1 LSKEQSGIPGQ
12 INMNNYKTII
22 GMEVHVE
29 LKTLSKMF
37 CGCKNDPF
45 HAPKP
50 NIYTCPVCLGL
61 PGALPVANKRAIE
74 WTVKLGLALGCKI
87 NLFSKFDRKHY
98 FYPDLSKGYQISQY
112 DMPFCYGGKVET
124 SYGPVGITRV
134 HLEEDTGKL
143 IHQKVDGRGV
153 SLIDFN
159 RSSVPLVEIVT
170 EPEIYSSAQ
179 AKEYAKKLRQIVRYL
194 DISDCDMEKGGMRLE
209 ANISLKN
216 DKIQMTNDKS
226 ITNNKIQKEE
236 LPKYKVE
243 LKNINSFRFLERG
256 IEYEIERQKEILEA
270 GKTPD
275 QETRGYNAEKNIT
288 YIQRSK
294 ESAEDYR
301 YFPDPDLPPI
311 RFNDKWFAEIKSSVP
326 ELMDSVF
333 NRWEK
338 SYKVERSLMELLF
351 ETAGEAKKLEEIFF
365 NLSKQQLPVDKFVNM
380 VVHKKIKIDLF
391 KQSAEEIISIY
402 KKSVAVDDVSDE
414 ELKKFIDKVI
424 RANPQAVKDFKA
436 GKIQSIN
443 FLVGQVM
450 REAKKKIEFQ
460 RLQQLINKSLDLIP
474 LITGS

>member
-1 LSKEQSGIPGQ
+1 
-12 INMNNYKTII
+12 MNKYQVII

-29 LKTLSKMF
+29 LKTNSKMF

-45 HAPKP
+45 HAEKP

-98 FYPDLSKGYQISQY
+98 FYPDLPKGYQISQY
-112 DMPFCYGGKVET
+112 DLPFCYDGKVET
-124 SYGPVGITRV
+124 SFGPVGITRV

-143 IHQKVDGRGV
+143 IHQKVNGRDV

-159 RSSVPLVEIVT
+159 RSSVPLIEIVT

-179 AKEYAKKLRQIVRYL
+179 AKEYAKKLRQIIRYL
-194 DISDCDMEKGGMRLE
+194 DISNCDMEKGGMRLE
-209 ANISLKN
+209 ANISLQSHPKGVQ
-216 DKIQMTNDKS
+216 IQTGHPKGVR
-226 ITNNKIQKEE
+226 
-236 LPKYKVE
+236 LPNYKVE

-275 QETRGYNAEKNIT
+275 QETRGFNAEKGIT
-288 YIQRSK
+288 YSQRSK

-311 RFNDKWFAEIKSSVP
+311 RFDDKWFGEIKSSVP
-326 ELMDSVF
+326 ELLDEVF
-333 NRWEK
+333 SRWEK
-338 SYKVERSLMELLF
+338 DYKVDRKIVELLF
-351 ETAGEAKKLEEIFF
+351 ETTEEAKKLDEIFS
-365 NLSKQQLPVDKFVNM
+365 NLSNQKLPIDKFINTIVN
-380 VVHKKIKIDLF
+380 KKLTINLF
-391 KQSAEEIISIY
+391 DKNAEEIINIY
-402 KKSVAVDDVSDE
+402 KKSVQVDDVSDE
-414 ELKKFIDKVI
+414 DLKKIITKVVSL
-424 RANPQAVKDFKA
+424 NPKAVGDLKA
-436 GKIQSIN
+436 GKVQSIN

-450 REAKKKIEFQ
+450 CKAKKKIEFS
-460 RLQQLINKSLDLIP
+460 RLVRLIQSSIK
-474 LITGS
+474 